1 MIKAKKAKNA
11 EKAKNARNA
20 RGEKNA
26 KKTKFAKNA
35 KIAENEKLRFPLH
48 SNLGLFETIDGF
60 FGKILIFFNFTKNAK
75 SLQNAYQMVFLPKK
89 QTLSVFQFLF

>member
-1 MIKAKKAKNA
+1 MKKAKKAKNA

-35 KIAENEKLRFPLH
+35 KIAENEKLRLPNTFK
-48 SNLGLFETIDGF
+48 SGSFRKNRWVFRKNID
-60 FGKILIFFNFTKNAK
+60 
-75 SLQNAYQMVFLPKK
+75 FLR
-89 QTLSVFQFLF
+89 FH